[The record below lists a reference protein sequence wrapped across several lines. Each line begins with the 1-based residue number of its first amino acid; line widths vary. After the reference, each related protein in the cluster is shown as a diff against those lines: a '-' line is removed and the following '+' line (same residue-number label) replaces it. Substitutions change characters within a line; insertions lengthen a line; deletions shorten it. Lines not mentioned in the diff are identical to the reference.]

1 MQSLT
6 KKHFSKVEKMFKR
19 EEKLLFMIENELTDL
34 EEEIAIIELSTS
46 YPNPIVST
54 MCQRRDEL
62 FNDHEEQKSIVE
74 CLKRDLKLNQLQLV
88 KRYLST
94 REVEN
99 ADHFAKEILGF
110 VWKY

>member
-1 MQSLT
+1 MY
-6 KKHFSKVEKMFKR
+6 KR
-19 EEKLLFMIENELTDL
+19 EEKLIIMITNELTDL

-54 MCQRRDEL
+54 MWHRRGEL
-62 FNDHEEQKSIVE
+62 LNGYEVQKSIVE
-74 CLKRDLKLNQLQLV
+74 CLKRDLKLVQLQLV
-88 KRYLST
+88 KSYLST